1 MLINLSASNITV
13 GKDEY
18 RRQLVS
24 NQSGRCIGAYLYC
37 AAGYGEST
45 TDLAWDG
52 HGMIY
57 ENGSRVAETERFA
70 YDSHL
75 VTGDVDLDRIAQDR
89 MRTNSFGQ
97 SVARHA
103 DVVSTASAPCA
114 FRCRCRPRRVAAAG
128 AQLRALSLTCP
139 PIRPR
144 ATSAATRSTRS
155 RCRGWSS
162 ACAR

>member
-1 MLINLSASNITV
+1 V
-13 GKDEY
+13 GKDDY
-18 RRQLVS
+18 RRQLVA
-24 NQSGRCIGAYLYC
+24 NQSGRCVSAYLYC

-57 ENGSRVAETERFA
+57 ENGTRVTETERFV
-70 YDSHL
+70 YKSHL
-75 VTGDVDLDRIAQDR
+75 ATGDIDLDRIAQDR

-103 DVVSTASAPCA
+103 DVVST
-114 FRCRCRPRRVAAAG
+114 FRSIGFSLAMPQDT
-128 AQLRALSLTCP
+128 QLLLERSYERFPTCP

-144 ATSAATRSTRS
+144 AMSAATKCTRS
-155 RCRGWSS
+155 RCRVW
-162 ACAR
+162 

>member
-1 MLINLSASNITV
+1 MEICEDLWTPVPPSSLAALAGATVLINLSASNVTV

-24 NQSGRCIGAYLYC
+24 NQSARCIGAYLYC

-57 ENGSRVAETERFA
+57 ENGSRVAETERFS
-70 YDSHL
+70 YQSHL
-75 VTGDVDLDRIAQDR
+75 VTGDIDLDRIAQDR

-97 SVARHA
+97 ALRRYQDAARQ
-103 DVVSTASAPCA
+103 
-114 FRCRCRPRRVAAAG
+114 FRTVRFSLPLPAARVAAA
-128 AQLRALSLTCP
+128 APDL
-139 PIRPR
+139 
-144 ATSAATRSTRS
+144 
-155 RCRGWSS
+155 
-162 ACAR
+162 